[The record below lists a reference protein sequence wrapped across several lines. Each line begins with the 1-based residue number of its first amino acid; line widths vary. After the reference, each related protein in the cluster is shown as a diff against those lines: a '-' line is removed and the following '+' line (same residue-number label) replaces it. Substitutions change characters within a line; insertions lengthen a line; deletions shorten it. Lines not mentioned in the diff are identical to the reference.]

1 MVKTWASEVRNVQL
15 AASSKNMQEAS
26 REAISPDAELT
37 PPITTLTNFNS
48 RPARTLTKILLV
60 NFRNG
65 EAVGKHPE
73 LQQYISDG
81 WSIRSA
87 VPRLVESEG
96 TKLLVV
102 MAKPESGARL
112 KRIK

>member
-1 MVKTWASEVRNVQL
+1 
-15 AASSKNMQEAS
+15 MQEAS
-26 REAISPDAELT
+26 REASSPEAALN
-37 PPITTLTNFNS
+37 PPVTTLTNFSS
-48 RPARTLTKILLV
+48 RPTRTLTKILLV

-65 EAVGKHPE
+65 EAVSKHPE

-102 MAKPESGARL
+102 MAKPESAARL
-112 KRIK
+112 TRVK

>member
-1 MVKTWASEVRNVQL
+1 
-15 AASSKNMQEAS
+15 MQNPPTQATTS
-26 REAISPDAELT
+26 TVPSPSITLNPLT
-37 PPITTLTNFNS
+37 S
-48 RPARTLTKILLV
+48 RPTRTLTKILLV
-60 NFRNG
+60 QFRNG
-65 EAVGKHPE
+65 EAVHKHPE
-73 LQQYISDG
+73 LQEYIEEG

-102 MAKPESGARL
+102 MAKPEPASHL

>member
-1 MVKTWASEVRNVQL
+1 
-15 AASSKNMQEAS
+15 MQEAS
-26 REAISPDAELT
+26 REASVPEADLT
-37 PPITTLTNFNS
+37 PPIPTLTNITS
-48 RPARTLTKILLV
+48 RPTRTLTKIMLV

-65 EAVGKHPE
+65 EAVNKHPE
-73 LQQYISDG
+73 LEQFLQDG
-81 WSIRSA
+81 WSVRSA

-112 KRIK
+112 TRVK